1 MADDISPFTPSAMN
15 LIQFHPDLINRFAAK
30 IDSLIDNW
38 QDEDP
43 DREEVLEP
51 IVVNTP
57 ESFTYTDDIQ
67 ELITHVGYDSEQC
80 GYEK

>member
-1 MADDISPFTPSAMN
+1 MADDITPFTPSAMN
-15 LIQFHPDLINRFAAK
+15 LIHYHPDLINRFAAK

-51 IVVNTP
+51 IEVHVPGT
-57 ESFTYTDDIQ
+57 FTVTDDIQ
-67 ELITHVGYDSEQC
+67 ELITHVGYDAAQC